1 MYNLIYLHIILRR
14 RNYSL
19 RIKRFNMLGKS
30 HHSVL
35 NKVTFAGLLI
45 TIGIVF
51 GDIGTSPLYVI
62 KAIIG
67 GADRFDELLVY
78 GALSCVFWTLTL
90 QTTLKY
96 VIITLRA
103 DNHGEGGIFALFA
116 LMKKKSTWAAVVTM
130 IGGSALLADGV
141 ITPSITVTSSIE
153 GLQLINPR
161 IPVLPLV
168 LLIIT
173 ALFFVQQFGTRLIGK
188 SFGPIMLVWFF
199 MLATLG
205 FIHLSKY
212 PQVLNA
218 LNPVYAFNFLTEYPK
233 GFVLLGAVFLAT
245 TGAEALYSDLGHC
258 GINNIRISWIFVKIA
273 LLLNYFG
280 QGAWL
285 MNHPIAVDG
294 LNPFYAIMPKWFLF
308 PGILISTAAAII
320 ASQAL
325 ITGSYTLISE
335 AVSLNFWPKIKVLH
349 PTFIKGQVYIPFVNW
364 MLWISVCFVVLF
376 FRESSNME
384 AAYGLSIT
392 ITMIM
397 TSLLLIFYLHQKKV
411 PLLFI
416 GMFAVV
422 FSIIE
427 GSFLIAN
434 LHKFP
439 NGGWFSIALAMV
451 FFAIMVG
458 WFFGRRIKNRHISFS
473 NVNKYLHLFED
484 LSKDTSIPRIAT
496 NLVYII
502 KANQLHQIESKIMYS
517 IFNKQPKR
525 AETYWLLHVNVV
537 DEPDTFSYEVNQ
549 FIPGILIRID
559 FHMGFKIEP
568 RINLY
573 FKEVLKD
580 LVASGEIKLESSYD
594 SLRKHHFPADF
605 LFVNLDRVMTQD
617 YKLVP
622 WETLIMGLHGL
633 VRLLSITDVKALG
646 LDPSCVIEEKVPIS
660 IERPLSRKIQRIG

>member
-1 MYNLIYLHIILRR
+1 MSGSN
-14 RNYSL
+14 
-19 RIKRFNMLGKS
+19 
-30 HHSVL
+30 HHSAL
-35 NKVTFAGLLI
+35 SKVTFAGLLI

-51 GDIGTSPLYVI
+51 GDIGTSPLYVV
-62 KAIIG
+62 KAIIS
-67 GADRFDELLVY
+67 GADKFDELLVY

-116 LMKKKSTWAAVVTM
+116 LMKKKSTWAATLTM

-153 GLQLINPR
+153 GLRLINPG
-161 IPVLPLV
+161 IPVLPVV
-168 LLIIT
+168 LIIIT
-173 ALFFVQQFGTRLIGK
+173 ALFFVQQFGTKFIGK
-188 SFGPIMLVWFF
+188 SFGPIMVIWFG
-199 MLATLG
+199 MLAVLG
-205 FIHLSKY
+205 FAQLTTFPKI
-212 PQVLNA
+212 LNA
-218 LNPVYAFNFLTEYPK
+218 ANPVYAIDFLTNYPK
-233 GFVLLGAVFLAT
+233 GFILLGAVFLCT

-258 GINNIRISWIFVKIA
+258 GIRNIRISWIFVKIS

-285 MNHPIAVDG
+285 MSHPQPVHD
-294 LNPFYAIMPKWFLF
+294 LNPFYSIMPVWFLF
-308 PGILISTAAAII
+308 PGILISTAAAVI

-349 PTFIKGQVYIPFVNW
+349 PTTIKGQVYIPFVNW
-364 MLWISVCFVVLF
+364 LLWVSVCFVVLF
-376 FRESSNME
+376 FQESSNME

-397 TSLLLIFYLHQKKV
+397 TSLLLIHYLFQKNV
-411 PLLFI
+411 HILFL
-416 GMFAVV
+416 MLMTTV
-422 FSIIE
+422 FGTIE

-434 LHKFP
+434 LHKFS
-439 NGGWFSIALAMV
+439 NGGWFSIALAFA
-451 FFAIMVG
+451 FFMIMLG
-458 WFFGRRIKNRHISFS
+458 WFFGRRIKNRHISFV

-484 LSKDTSIPRIAT
+484 LSNDKTIPRVAT

-502 KANQLHQIESKIMYS
+502 KANNLHQIESKIMYS

-525 AETYWLLHVNVV
+525 AQTYWLLHVDTV

-549 FIPGILIRID
+549 FIPGTLIRID
-559 FHMGFKIEP
+559 FHLGFKIEP

-580 LVASGEIKLESSYD
+580 MVANGEIKLTSSYE
-594 SLRKHHFPADF
+594 SLKKHHFPPDF
-605 LFVNLDRVMTQD
+605 VFVNLDRIMTQD
-617 YKLVP
+617 YKLSP
-622 WETLIMGLHGL
+622 WETMIMGLHAFT
-633 VRLLSITDVKALG
+633 RKLSINDVKALG
-646 LDPSCVIEEKVPIS
+646 LDSSCVIEEKVPIS
-660 IERPLSRKIQRIG
+660 IERPLNRKIQRIG

>member
-1 MYNLIYLHIILRR
+1 MPETQQ
-14 RNYSL
+14 
-19 RIKRFNMLGKS
+19 
-30 HHSVL
+30 HSVL
-35 NKVTFAGLLI
+35 SKVSFAGLLI

-51 GDIGTSPLYVI
+51 GDIGTSPLYVV
-62 KAIIG
+62 KAIIS
-67 GADRFDELLVY
+67 GAHQFDKLLVY

-116 LMKKKSTWAAVVTM
+116 LMKKKSTWAAALTM

-153 GLQLINPR
+153 GLQLINPH
-161 IPVLPLV
+161 IPVLPVVLV
-168 LLIIT
+168 IIT
-173 ALFFVQQFGTRLIGK
+173 ALFFVQQFGTKFIGN
-188 SFGPIMLVWFF
+188 SFGPIMVIWFG
-199 MLATLG
+199 MLSTLG
-205 FIHLSKY
+205 FVQLTTY
-212 PQVLNA
+212 PEILNA
-218 LNPVYAFNFLTEYPK
+218 MNPVYAYDFLTQYPK
-233 GFVLLGAVFLAT
+233 GFILLGAVFLCT

-258 GINNIRISWIFVKIA
+258 GIKNIRISWIFVKIS

-285 MNHPIAVDG
+285 MNHPQPVAD
-294 LNPFYAIMPKWFLF
+294 LNPFYSIMPGWFLF
-308 PGILISTAAAII
+308 PGILISTAAAVI

-349 PTFIKGQVYIPFVNW
+349 PTTIKGQVYIPFVNW
-364 MLWISVCFVVLF
+364 LLWVSVCFVVMF

-397 TSLLLIFYLHQKKV
+397 TSMLLIHYLYEKKLHYILLGILV
-411 PLLFI
+411 LLF
-416 GMFAVV
+416 G
-422 FSIIE
+422 SIE

-434 LHKFP
+434 LHKFK
-439 NGGWFSIALAMV
+439 NGGWFSIALACV
-451 FFAIMVG
+451 FLLVMLG
-458 WFFGRRIKNRHISFS
+458 WFFGRRIKNRHISFV

-484 LSKDTSIPRIAT
+484 LSKDKTIPQIAT

-502 KANQLHQIESKIMYS
+502 KANELYQIESKIMYS

-537 DEPDTFSYEVNQ
+537 DEPDIFSYEVTQ
-549 FIPGILIRID
+549 FIPGTLIRVD
-559 FHMGFKIEP
+559 FHLGFKVEP

-580 LVASGEIKLESSYD
+580 MVANGEIKLSSSYE
-594 SLRKHHFPADF
+594 SLKKHHLPADF

-617 YKLVP
+617 YKLSP
-622 WETLIMGLHGL
+622 WETMIMGIHAFT
-633 VRLLSITDVKALG
+633 RWLSINDVKALG
-646 LDPSCVIEEKVPIS
+646 LDSSSVIEEKVPIS
-660 IERPLSRKIQRIG
+660 VERPLSRKIQRING